1 MEDSIKNLYNNY
13 ANSHQI
19 LLFTCTNRE
28 EQILQKLNFEYN
40 KHMLDDMV
48 HGFQIDYLISRNE
61 VYQNRNVILDELS
74 LGEKQKICLIRT
86 FLKDSSVLLFDE
98 PTSSLDI
105 LSKKYF
111 IEKIKSISANKIV
124 IIVTHDLEL
133 IKICNKVIN
142 I

>member
-1 MEDSIKNLYNNY
+1 
-13 ANSHQI
+13 
-19 LLFTCTNRE
+19 
-28 EQILQKLNFEYN
+28 
-40 KHMLDDMV
+40 MLDDMV

-124 IIVTHDLEL
+124 INDYSATFEPLVSLEL
-133 IKICNKVIN
+133 CQSIRLKVPKSTDG
-142 I
+142 